1 MNNGFVNLMQL
12 SLGRVISKISGV
24 DAIAQYAHHL

>member
-12 SLGRVISKISGV
+12 SLGRVISKISVV
-24 DAIAQYAHHL
+24 DL